1 MADSE
6 RSPRAGLSKRG
17 QQLVEASPTPEYLRA
32 HFERNELLYDAVA
45 RPDGYIPL
53 CVAEN
58 ALVFDVLR
66 AKMDQCRDVTAPW
79 LGYQSMTGA
88 PRFKEQLARF
98 MSRKILGREVRPEH
112 VAALAGAG
120 SVLEILFH
128 AIADAGDAVLVPTP
142 SYAGFWLDLETRDEI
157 SILPVHTTSGEGFR
171 LTTARLEQAMAA
183 STRPVRALLFT
194 SPNNPLGT
202 VYAPSELEEILR
214 FGERAGLHVVFDE
227 IYALSV
233 FGATPFRSVASLR
246 PSLGPNVHIVWA
258 FSKDFAASGLRCG
271 ALVTENLDLLAAV
284 DALAYWACVSGDTQ
298 FLLGEMVSDDL
309 WVDHYASTMQARLGE
324 AYRAITA
331 RLEAAGIPYV
341 PSEAGFFFLLDLRA
355 RLDAP
360 TWAAE
365 DALWRRLLEQA
376 NVNLTPGSACRI
388 GEPGF
393 MRLCFAGV
401 PPATAAVGVDR
412 LARALRPR
420 A

>member
-1 MADSE
+1 MDESGT
-6 RSPRAGLSKRG
+6 SPRVGLSRRG
-17 QQLVEASPTPEYLRA
+17 QRLVDSSPTPEYLRA
-32 HFERNELLYDAVA
+32 HFERNDRLYDAA
-45 RPDGYIPL
+45 TRPDGYIPF

-58 ALVFDVLR
+58 ALVFDLLR
-66 AKMDQCRDVTAPW
+66 ARMDDCREVTAPW
-79 LGYQSMTGA
+79 LSYQSMTGA
-88 PRFKEQLARF
+88 PIFKEHLARF
-98 MSRKILGREVRPEH
+98 MSRSLLGREVRPEH

-128 AIADAGDAVLVPTP
+128 AIADAGDGVLVPTP

-157 SILPVHTTSGEGFR
+157 SIVPVHTSSGEGFR
-171 LTTARLEQAMAA
+171 LTIERLEEAMAA

-202 VYAPSELEEILR
+202 VYTPAQLEEILR
-214 FGERAGLHVVFDE
+214 FAERARIHVVFDE

-233 FGATPFRSVASLR
+233 FGPRPFRSVATLR

-271 ALVTENLDLLAAV
+271 TLVTENADLLAAV

-298 FLLGEMVSDDL
+298 FLLGQMISDDA
-309 WVDHYASTMQARLGE
+309 WVDRYASTMRQRLGD
-324 AYRAITA
+324 AYRGITA

-341 PSEAGFFFLLDLRA
+341 SSEAGFFFLVDLRGY
-355 RLDAP
+355 LDAP

-365 DALWRRLLEQA
+365 DALWRRLLEQT

-401 PPATAAVGVDR
+401 PPATGAVGVDR
-412 LARALRPR
+412 LARALGRT
-420 A
+420 